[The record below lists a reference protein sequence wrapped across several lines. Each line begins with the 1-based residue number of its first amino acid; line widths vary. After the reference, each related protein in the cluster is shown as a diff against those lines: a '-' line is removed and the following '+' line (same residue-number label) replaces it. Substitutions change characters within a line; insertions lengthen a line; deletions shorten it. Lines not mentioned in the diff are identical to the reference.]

1 MEEIKEVKFAPGLTA
16 DILFVELQ
24 SQGREYL
31 RLMSYY
37 SSAMLEVETKFKVLN
52 IEFSNKF
59 DRNPI
64 ESIETRLK
72 KPRSIYEKMNR
83 LGLPISVD
91 AIEKNLNDIAG
102 VRVICS
108 FVDDIYKLADMLA
121 VQDDVYVVRTKDYI
135 KNPKES
141 GYRSLHMIVEVPIF
155 LSNEKRY
162 MRVEVQLRTIAM
174 DFWASLEH
182 KLRYKRTSPPRQ
194 RTRLPGSFRIAR
206 RLSRGRTSRCTIFA
220 SRLKPPA
227 SRPGWNENS
236 IKKTGAAARKT
247 VCGSA
252 RMRLFKSAYSNA
264 ENSISCTRRISCSP
278 ESPSKT

>member
-37 SSAMLEVETKFKVLN
+37 SSAMLEMETKFKVLN

-121 VQDDVYVVRTKDYI
+121 VQDDIYVVQTKDYI

-182 KLRYKRTSPPRQ
+182 KLRYKKN
-194 RTRLPGSFRIAR
+194 I
-206 RLSRGRTSRCTIFA
+206 
-220 SRLKPPA
+220 PA
-227 SRPGWNENS
+227 DQEKLLQEELYDCSVQSAQLDKRMQEIRNQ
-236 IKKTGAAARKT
+236 IMKTG
-247 VCGSA
+247 
-252 RMRLFKSAYSNA
+252 
-264 ENSISCTRRISCSP
+264 
-278 ESPSKT
+278 SKD